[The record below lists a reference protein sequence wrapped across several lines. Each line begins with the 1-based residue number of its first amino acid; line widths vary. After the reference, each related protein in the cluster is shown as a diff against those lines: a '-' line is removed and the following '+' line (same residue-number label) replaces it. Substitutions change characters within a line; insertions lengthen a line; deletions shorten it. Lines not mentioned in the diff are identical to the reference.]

1 MIVTTGNGGPW
12 ALIEGNFQNYEA
24 INELCTCG
32 LVLNA
37 WRFIGTGADVTH
49 DKSSD
54 GRNRKEEEEATGAPQ
69 RSSSQAAAT
78 YTDKAW

>member
-1 MIVTTGNGGPW
+1 MIVTSGGPW

-37 WRFIGTGADVTH
+37 WRFIGTGADAPH

-54 GRNRKEEEEATGAPQ
+54 GNRKEEEEATGAPQ